1 MNNETIVMLEKRLE
15 SAMLSSDVDV
25 LDELLDDKLVFTDH
39 VGQKI
44 TKQMDLE
51 AHRSGFIKIE
61 SIGQSNQ
68 SVNLFEN
75 VAIVTVLS
83 EFCGHFGGVQSIAKI
98 NFTRVWQKKNSNEY
112 KLIAAH
118 SSLHNDASVR

>member
-1 MNNETIVMLEKRLE
+1 MNNETILMLEKKLE
-15 SAMLSSDVDV
+15 SAMLSSDVDM

-44 TKQMDLE
+44 TKQMDLA
-51 AHRSGFIKIE
+51 AHRSGFVKID

-83 EFCGHFGGVQSIAKI
+83 EIFGLFGGVRSITKI

-118 SSLHNDASVR
+118 SCLNNDVSVR